1 MSNKEILAIYK
12 TAEKH
17 WSRPAW
23 LCWIFGWNYTYYG
36 LCYYFQVQHTKYY
49 CSPYFKELWY
59 PCRTIQFNAYHFN
72 TRKERLQ
79 AIRKVIKALE
89 NEQFS
94 KRFGIL
100 LEQFNLMHIILKQH
114 LNITKKHMG
123 GKENEQWKDHSS

>member
-1 MSNKEILAIYK
+1 MNHNLKIKKMNNKEILEIYK
-12 TAEKH
+12 IAKKH

-79 AIRKVIKALE
+79 AIRKVIKDLE
-89 NEQFS
+89 NE
-94 KRFGIL
+94 R
-100 LEQFNLMHIILKQH
+100 
-114 LNITKKHMG
+114 
-123 GKENEQWKDHSS
+123 

>member
-1 MSNKEILAIYK
+1 
-12 TAEKH
+12 
-17 WSRPAW
+17 
-23 LCWIFGWNYTYYG
+23 

>member
-23 LCWIFGWNYTYYG
+23 LCSILGWNYTYNG

-49 CSPYFKELWY
+49 CSPSFKELWY
-59 PCRTIQFNAYHFN
+59 PYKTLQYNMYHFN

-79 AIRKVIKALE
+79 AIRNVIKDLE
-89 NEQFS
+89 NDQ
-94 KRFGIL
+94 
-100 LEQFNLMHIILKQH
+100 
-114 LNITKKHMG
+114 
-123 GKENEQWKDHSS
+123 